1 METRHLRYFV
11 AVAEERHFGRAAARL
26 HMAQPPLSQQIKQL
40 EEQLGARLLTR
51 STRKVELTAAGE
63 LLLERGR
70 RILEDLDTLEADV
83 AQVAAGARGVL
94 RVGFTGSAT
103 YRLMPQIVR
112 EAKEKLPGLLLN
124 VQGEMLTP
132 QLVAGLEDHSL
143 DVAVL
148 RPPVRSADLE
158 VKFLEHDELVVALP
172 DDSPWAE
179 FGTLSLDQLAGEAF
193 VAYPLDSAVT
203 GIFLDACRK
212 SGFFPR
218 IVQEARETSTL
229 LSFVAAGAG
238 AALIPT
244 TTKTFSMRGTVFRP
258 LRDAPAVDLAV
269 AWRRDDNSPLLAN
282 FISLLDS
289 VSQPAKDL
297 HQ

>member
-40 EEQLGARLLTR
+40 EERLGTRLLSR

-70 RILEDLDTLEADV
+70 RILEDLDSLESDV
-83 AQVAAGARGVL
+83 AQVGAGVRGVL

-112 EAKEKLPGLLLN
+112 EAKEKVPGLLLN

-132 QLVAGLEDHSL
+132 QLVAALEDHSL

-148 RPPVRSADLE
+148 RPPVRSAGLE
-158 VKFLEHDELVVALP
+158 LKFLKHDELVVALP

-179 FGTLSLDQLAGEAF
+179 SGILSLEQLAGEPF
-193 VAYPLDSAVT
+193 VSYPMDSAVT

-212 SGFFPR
+212 TGFFPR
-218 IVQEARETSTL
+218 IVQEAKETSTL

-238 AALIPT
+238 MALIPAT
-244 TTKTFSMRGTVFRP
+244 TRTFAIRGTVFRP
-258 LRDAPAVDLAV
+258 LRDAPVVDLAV
-269 AWRRDDNSPLLAN
+269 AWRADDRSPLLAN

-297 HQ
+297 NQ

>member
-40 EEQLGARLLTR
+40 EEQLGTQLLVR

-70 RILEDLDTLEADV
+70 RILEDLDSLESDV
-83 AQVAAGARGVL
+83 SRVGAGIHGVL

-112 EAKEKLPGLLLN
+112 EAKEKMPGLLLN

-132 QLVAGLEDHSL
+132 QLVAGLDDHSL

-148 RPPVRSADLE
+148 RPPVRSPSLQL
-158 VKFLEHDELVVALP
+158 KFLEHDELVVVLP
-172 DDSPWAE
+172 DDSPLAE
-179 FGTLSLDQLAGEAF
+179 FGTLSLKQLADEPF
-193 VAYPLDSAVT
+193 VAYPMNSAVS
-203 GIFLDACRK
+203 GIFVDACRAA
-212 SGFFPR
+212 GFYPR
-218 IVQEARETSTL
+218 IVQEAKETSTL

-238 AALIPT
+238 VALIPT
-244 TTKTFSMRGTVFRP
+244 TTRTFSIRGTVFRP
-258 LRDAPAVDLAV
+258 LRDAP
-269 AWRRDDNSPLLAN
+269 S
-282 FISLLDS
+282 
-289 VSQPAKDL
+289 
-297 HQ
+297 